1 MQRISIEEV
10 KKLRQDN
17 AKLSQ
22 QVTVLKKNDKLQ
34 KELIE
39 ELRVSSEL
47 KDGIIEKQAER
58 IKNLELQVEEL
69 KKIVFKPKKKKL
81 SNSNEKVKRAV
92 KKTKESYQRDIP
104 KSSEVT
110 KEINHKINKCPDCN
124 SKLTKKK
131 IVNFYV
137 EDIELPINKNNNLK
151 IVEKHNVEK
160 GYCSKCKKWHS
171 TIKILSTKVII
182 GQNVKMHVT
191 YLTILLRNSYS
202 QIIKLLKDTY
212 NFKLSEGEINNILNN
227 EAQSL
232 KLEFERLKNNIRKQK
247 GIHMDETPWKVHN
260 GNLGNYAWIMTG
272 TDNEDVVFDIG
283 KSRGKSIAKKL
294 QGDKK
299 LIGISDDYNA
309 YKKLFKLHQLCWAH
323 PHRKLRDLA
332 NSDKLEEKN
341 RRYCEETYLNFKNLY
356 NNLQETL
363 KTEFSLK
370 EREKVKTEL
379 MKEFT
384 EIAKVDKKDCKKLK
398 SIKESLIKNKEKY
411 FVCITND
418 GIPADNNKA
427 ERGLRH
433 LVLKR
438 KISFGS
444 MTQQG
449 ADRLSILA
457 SVLLSLWNKNPDNFF
472 ESYLELKGW
481 V

>member
-1 MQRISIEEV
+1 MKEKTIEEV
-10 KKLRQDN
+10 KRLRELHTE
-17 AKLSQ
+17 LSR
-22 QVTVLKKNDKLQ
+22 KNTLLEKSTKLQ

-39 ELRVSSEL
+39 ELKTANKL
-47 KDGIIEKQAER
+47 KDEIIEKQAER
-58 IKNLELQVEEL
+58 IKNLELQIEEL
-69 KKIVFKPKKKKL
+69 KKVVFKPNKKNI
-81 SNSNEKVKRAV
+81 SNSNEKL
-92 KKTKESYQRDIP
+92 KKKVVRTKESYQREIP
-104 KSSEVT
+104 KEIT
-110 KEINHKINKCPDCN
+110 KKLNHKINKCPDCKT
-124 SKLTKKK
+124 KLTQKN
-131 IVNFYV
+131 IVVFYV
-137 EDIELPINKNNNLK
+137 EDINLPTEKNDLK

-171 TIKILSTKVII
+171 AIEIPTAKVTIGKNI
-182 GQNVKMHVT
+182 KMYVT
-191 YLTILLRNSYS
+191 YLTILLRNSYR

-227 EAQSL
+227 ETQSL
-232 KLEFERLKNNIRKQK
+232 KKEFERLKDNIRKQK
-247 GIHMDETPWKVHN
+247 GINMDETPWKVHN

-332 NSDKLEEKN
+332 NSDKLEEETKKH
-341 RRYCEETYLNFKNLY
+341 CEETYLNFKSLY
-356 NNLQETL
+356 NNLQEIL
-363 KTEFSLK
+363 KTEFNLEK
-370 EREKVKTEL
+370 REKVKIEL
-379 MKEFT
+379 MKEF
-384 EIAKVDKKDCKKLK
+384 IKISKISKKDCEKLK
-398 SIKESLIKNKEKY
+398 NIKESLIKNKEKY
-411 FVCITND
+411 FTCLIND

-449 ADRLSILA
+449 ADRLSILM
-457 SVLLSLWNKNPDNFF
+457 SVLLSLWNRNPDNFF
-472 ESYLELKGW
+472 DSYLHLKR
-481 V
+481 

>member
-1 MQRISIEEV
+1 MQRISKGEI
-10 KKLRQDN
+10 KRLRELN
-17 AKLSQ
+17 TKLSQ
-22 QVTVLKKNDKLQ
+22 QVTILKKNDKL
-34 KELIE
+34 KDKIIG
-39 ELRVSSEL
+39 EL
-47 KDGIIEKQAER
+47 KVASKLKDEIIEKQEER

-69 KKIVFKPKKKKL
+69 KKIVFKPKKKKI
-81 SNSNEKVKRAV
+81 SNSNEKVKSTIKR
-92 KKTKESYQRDIP
+92 TKESYQREIP
-104 KSSEVT
+104 KEIT
-110 KEINHKINKCPDCN
+110 KELTHKINKCPNCN
-124 SKLTKKK
+124 SKLIQKK
-131 IVNFYV
+131 IVTFYI
-137 EDIELPINKNNNLK
+137 EDIDLPTKNNNLK
-151 IVEKHNVEK
+151 IIEKHDVEK

-171 TIKILSTKVII
+171 AIKIPSTKVII
-182 GQNVKMHVT
+182 GKNVKMYVT

-212 NFKLSEGEINNILNN
+212 KFKLSEGEINNILNS
-227 EAQSL
+227 EAQFL
-232 KLEFERLKNNIRKQK
+232 KSKFERLKDNIRKQK

-309 YKKLFKLHQLCWAH
+309 YKKLFKSHQLCWVH

-332 NSDKLEEKN
+332 NSDKLEKETKKQ
-341 RRYCEETYLNFKNLY
+341 CEETYLNFKNLY

-363 KTEFSLK
+363 EIEFNAK
-370 EREKVKTEL
+370 EREKTKTKL

-411 FVCITND
+411 FICLTNE

-449 ADRLSILA
+449 ADRLSILM

-472 ESYLELKGW
+472 QSYSDLKG
-481 V
+481 